1 MSTLIDARHRGR
13 DKSADNRAR
22 FLRRFRGLLRTKV
35 AELARQR
42 SIRDSTQGA
51 EIELSP
57 HDISEPR
64 FRHRAGTGS
73 ESRVLP
79 GNDRFTRGQK
89 IPRKPQ
95 GNGQGQGGKEPGDGD
110 SEDAFRFVLTR
121 DEYLAILFD
130 DLELPRLLRT
140 QQADITETRMRR
152 AGYTRQGVP
161 GTLAVP
167 RTMKTSLA
175 RRIAL
180 SGALREQLR
189 VARDTLGG
197 LEKTASNA
205 SNASDPR
212 EAERLRAHIEEL
224 ERQLRTVPFLDE
236 LDLRYRASVP
246 FQLPRTAAVMI
257 CLMDVSSSMDEDL
270 KDIAK
275 RFFLLLYLFLER
287 KYDRVELV
295 FVRHTDDAEECDERE
310 FFHGTKSGGTRVL
323 AGLHKVSEIAG
334 RYEPENWNLY
344 LAQASDGDAFGDDG
358 ARSAQFLS
366 ENLRERLRFAVYLG
380 VGNEENSTLARHYRN
395 VADGQFLSMA
405 HATNR
410 DQVYPAF
417 RALFLPC

>member
-22 FLRRFRGLLRTKV
+22 FLRRFKGLLRTKV
-35 AELARQR
+35 ADLAKQR

-51 EIELSP
+51 EVELSP
-57 HDISEPR
+57 NDISEPR
-64 FRHRAGTGS
+64 FRHRAGSGA

-79 GNDRFTRGQK
+79 GNERFTRGQT
-89 IPRKPQ
+89 IPRRPPA
-95 GNGQGQGGKEPGDGD
+95 GGQGPGGGDPGEGD
-110 SEDAFRFVLTR
+110 SEDVFRFALTR

-140 QQADITETRMRR
+140 QQADMTETRMRR

-180 SGALREQLR
+180 AGSLREQLR
-189 VARDTLGG
+189 MTRVRLETL
-197 LEKTASNA
+197 EQTPQQEQVP
-205 SNASDPR
+205 D
-212 EAERLRAHIEEL
+212 EAKALRAHL
-224 ERQLRTVPFLDE
+224 EALENRLRTVPFLDE

-287 KYDRVELV
+287 KYERIELV

-323 AGLHKVSEIAG
+323 AGLQKVSEIAN
-334 RYEPENWNLY
+334 RYASAQWNLY

-366 ENLRERLRFAVYLG
+366 EHLCEQLRFAVYLG
-380 VGNEENSTLARHYRN
+380 VGNEENSTLARNYRS
-395 VADGQFLSMA
+395 VMDGPNFSMA
-405 HATNR
+405 HAATR

-417 RALFLPC
+417 RTLFLTC

>member
-1 MSTLIDARHRGR
+1 MSTLIDARQRGR

-22 FLRRFRGLLRTKV
+22 FLRRFKGLLRTKV
-35 AELARQR
+35 ADLAKQR

-51 EIELSP
+51 DIELSP
-57 HDISEPR
+57 NDISEPR
-64 FRHRAGTGS
+64 FRHRNGS
-73 ESRVLP
+73 GAESRVLP

-89 IPRKPQ
+89 IPRKPPTES
-95 GNGQGQGGKEPGDGD
+95 QGQGGHEPGDGD
-110 SEDAFRFVLTR
+110 SEDVFRFALTR

-140 QQADITETRMRR
+140 QQADMTETRMRR

-180 SGALREQLR
+180 GGSLREQLR
-189 VARDTLGG
+189 VARVRLETLEQAP
-197 LEKTASNA
+197 LPEQAP
-205 SNASDPR
+205 D
-212 EAERLRAHIEEL
+212 EALALRAHL
-224 ERQLRTVPFLDE
+224 EALENRLRTVPFLDE

-287 KYDRVELV
+287 KYDRIELV

-323 AGLHKVSEIAG
+323 AGLQKVSEIAT
-334 RYEPENWNLY
+334 RYAPAQWNLY

-366 ENLRERLRFAVYLG
+366 EHLRERLRFAVYLG
-380 VGNEENSTLARHYRN
+380 VGNEENSTLARNYRG
-395 VADGQFLSMA
+395 VMDGPNFSMA
-405 HATNR
+405 HAATR

>member
-64 FRHRAGTGS
+64 FRHRPGTGS

-79 GNDRFTRGQK
+79 GNDRFTRDQK

-95 GNGQGQGGKEPGDGD
+95 GDGQGQGGKEPGEGD

-140 QQADITETRMRR
+140 QQADMTETRLRR

-180 SGALREQLR
+180 AGSLRDQLR
-189 VARDTLGG
+189 RARTE
-197 LEKTASNA
+197 LEALESTPLTGSGRA
-205 SNASDPR
+205 DEEP
-212 EAERLRAHIEEL
+212 LRARIEEL
-224 ERQLRTVPFLDE
+224 ERQLRAVPFLDE
-236 LDLRYRASVP
+236 LDLRYRASVA

-323 AGLHKVSEIAG
+323 AGLQKVSEIAG
-334 RYEPENWNLY
+334 RYEPANWNLY

-358 ARSAQFLS
+358 ARSAQFLN
-366 ENLRERLRFAVYLG
+366 ERLRERLRFAVYLG
-380 VGNEENSTLARHYRN
+380 VGNEENSTLARNYRS

-405 HATNR
+405 HASNR

>member
-1 MSTLIDARHRGR
+1 MSTLIDARQRGR

-22 FLRRFRGLLRTKV
+22 FLRRFKGLLRTKV
-35 AELARQR
+35 ADLAKQR

-57 HDISEPR
+57 TDISEPR
-64 FRHRAGTGS
+64 FRHRAGSGA

-79 GNDRFTRGQK
+79 GNDRFTRGQQ
-89 IPRKPQ
+89 IPRKPPAS
-95 GNGQGQGGKEPGDGD
+95 GQGPGGQEPGDRD
-110 SEDAFRFVLTR
+110 SEDVFRFALTR

-140 QQADITETRMRR
+140 QQADMTETRTRR

-180 SGALREQLR
+180 AGSLREQLR
-189 VARDTLGG
+189 LGRIRLETLEHS
-197 LEKTASNA
+197 LLPEQDA
-205 SNASDPR
+205 D
-212 EAERLRAHIEEL
+212 EADALRAHL
-224 ERQLRTVPFLDE
+224 ETLENRLRTVPFLDE

-287 KYDRVELV
+287 KYDRIELV

-323 AGLHKVSEIAG
+323 AGLQKVSEIAT
-334 RYEPENWNLY
+334 RYAPSQWNLY

-358 ARSAQFLS
+358 ARSAQFLN
-366 ENLRERLRFAVYLG
+366 EHLRERLRFAVYLG
-380 VGNEENSTLARHYRN
+380 VGNEENSTLARNYRSVLN
-395 VADGQFLSMA
+395 GPAFSMA
-405 HATNR
+405 HAASR

>member
-22 FLRRFRGLLRTKV
+22 FLRRFKGLLRTKV
-35 AELARQR
+35 ADLAKQR

-57 HDISEPR
+57 NDISEPR
-64 FRHRAGTGS
+64 FRHRTGS
-73 ESRVLP
+73 GAESRVLP
-79 GNDRFTRGQK
+79 GNERFTRGQK
-89 IPRKPQ
+89 IPRRPPT
-95 GNGQGQGGKEPGDGD
+95 GNQEPGGHEPGEGD
-110 SEDAFRFVLTR
+110 SEDAFRFALTR
-121 DEYLAILFD
+121 DEYLGILFD

-140 QQADITETRMRR
+140 QQADMTETRMRR

-180 SGALREQLR
+180 AGSLREQLR
-189 VARDTLGG
+189 VARARLETL
-197 LEKTASNA
+197 EQTPQAEQT
-205 SNASDPR
+205 SD
-212 EAERLRAHIEEL
+212 EEQALRADL
-224 ERQLRTVPFLDE
+224 ETLENRLRTVPFLDE

-287 KYDRVELV
+287 KYDRIELV

-323 AGLHKVSEIAG
+323 AGLQKVSEIAG
-334 RYEPENWNLY
+334 RYAPAQWNLY

-358 ARSAQFLS
+358 ARSAQFLN
-366 ENLRERLRFAVYLG
+366 ENLRDRLRFAVYLG
-380 VGNEENSTLARHYRN
+380 VGNEENSTLARNYRG
-395 VADGQFLSMA
+395 VMDGPNFNMA
-405 HATNR
+405 HAASR

-417 RALFLPC
+417 RTLFLPC